1 MRDCVVDLKGMSGNA
16 GNSAYWD
23 VNVSGGGVVERC
35 VIRNYK
41 YTGDANGGGGFAHS
55 AVTVANGTVRNCLV
69 QDCEVTA
76 SAESGIVGAA
86 VRITGAGTFENCT
99 VVNSKGRQAGSGLW
113 ISAAANATP
122 FVRNNIVWGSTAT
135 DGSLN
140 ADVYDGTTP
149 AAPRITYS
157 CASNLTVG
165 EGNTTADPRFIGVG
179 RAKPPYSLSTYSPLL
194 NAGILLGWMDGATD
208 ILGAP
213 RVAGL
218 GPAMGCYE
226 SLYTGATVLMLR

>member
-1 MRDCVVDLKGMSGNA
+1 MPLF
-16 GNSAYWD
+16 
-23 VNVSGGGVVERC
+23 VSGGGVVERC

-41 YTGDANGGGGFAHS
+41 YTDATGAGGGGFPHS
-55 AVTVANGTVRNCLV
+55 AVTVANGTVRNCLI

-76 SAESGIVGAA
+76 TADSGVVGAA
-86 VRITGAGTFENCT
+86 VRITGSGTFENCT
-99 VVNSKGRQAGSGLW
+99 VVNSKGRQAGSGLT

-122 FVRNNIVWGSTAT
+122 VVRNNIVWGSTAT
-135 DGSLN
+135 DGSVN
-140 ADVYDGTTP
+140 ADVYDGTVP

-157 CASNLTVG
+157 CASNLMAG
-165 EGNTTADPRFIGVG
+165 EGNTTADPRFTGPG
-179 RAKPPYSLSTYSPLL
+179 RAKPPYSLSTHSPLL

-208 ILGAP
+208 LLGQP
-213 RVAGL
+213 RVAGP